1 MSTETVQTFTVPDLG
16 EGLEEVTV
24 TSWNVA
30 VGDLIDLNAPLCSV
44 ETAKAEV
51 EIPSP
56 YAGRVVE
63 LGGAV
68 GDVLAVGAP
77 LVRIDTGTP
86 AEQPEAPTGRAPV
99 LVGYGADDTFD
110 TSRRTCTSTT
120 GRPKAKPAARKLAAE
135 LGVDLSRVPPGPRGV
150 ITPDGVRAAAGQPAP
165 EEELRRPSP
174 VQAAMAERMA
184 LSRSKIPDAHGSVV
198 VDGANLLQLRDRLVE
213 AGGATITPFVLIL
226 RLVVIALTRHPVL
239 NATWVEAP
247 EGPLIRT
254 HHGVHLGFGVAA
266 PRGLLVPV
274 VFDAHRKTTR
284 ELADTVARLIAGARA
299 GTLTPAE
306 LQGSTF
312 TVSNFGAL
320 GLDDGVPVINYPEAA
335 ILGIGSLKPR
345 PVAVG
350 EAVVVRPQVT
360 LTCAFDHR
368 VADGAQAAE
377 FLCTLRDLIEQPETA
392 LLDL

>member
-24 TSWNVA
+24 TSWSVA
-30 VGDLIDLNAPLCSV
+30 VGDQIELNQALCSV

-77 LVRIDTGTP
+77 LVRIDTGAPGERPDAP
-86 AEQPEAPTGRAPV
+86 AGRAPV
-99 LVGYGADDTFD
+99 LVGYGADDSFD
-110 TSRRTCTSTT
+110 TSRRTCTSVP
-120 GRPKAKPAARKLAAE
+120 GRPRAKPGARKLAAE
-135 LGVDLSRVPPGPRGV
+135 LGVDLSSVMPGPSGV
-150 ITPDGVRAAAGQPAP
+150 ITPDGVRAAAGQAAP
-165 EEELRRPSP
+165 GDELRPPTP
-174 VQAAMAERMA
+174 VQAAMAERMT
-184 LSRSKIPDAHGSVV
+184 LSRSKIPDAHGCVQ
-198 VDGANLLQLRDRLVE
+198 VDGTNLLWLRDRLVE
-213 AGGATITPFVLIL
+213 TGGETITPFVLIL
-226 RLVVIALTRHPVL
+226 RLLVIALTRHPVL

-247 EGPLIRT
+247 EGPMIRT

-284 ELADTVARLIAGARA
+284 ELGDTVARLIAEARA
-299 GTLTPAE
+299 GTLKPAE

-320 GLDDGVPVINYPEAA
+320 GLDEGVPVINYPEAA

-345 PVAVG
+345 PLAVG
-350 EAVVVRPQVT
+350 DTVVVRPQLT

-368 VADGAQAAE
+368 VADGAQTAE
-377 FLCTLRDLIEQPETA
+377 FLCALRDLIEQPEIA